1 MPELTADEYCR
12 DGISLAGLLYF
23 VQTLAHLITP
33 ITPEMTTSD
42 VCCDRIKPLTTAPGW
57 RCVPKCVDT
66 RPDRRW
72 YKHIYINDA
81 LKEERHCGVGLK
93 GQVPSGTT
101 SLCQLYRQVRIPT
114 TDLCAG
120 SRPHR

>member
-57 RCVPKCVDT
+57 RCVAECVDPA
-66 RPDRRW
+66 PDRRW
-72 YKHIYINDA
+72 YKHEYVNDA
-81 LKEERHCGVGLK
+81 TEEMRQCGFGLPD
-93 GQVPSGTT
+93 GAPPGTT
-101 SLCQLYRQVRIPT
+101 SLCLLYRKVAI
-114 TDLCAG
+114 CIN
-120 SRPHR
+120 HCIF